1 MITTLEILNP
11 VKLQIRPQNEVEAI
25 ALKAFIRNLRSG
37 DGVVEIVT
45 ETGDNRPNAVSIRLG
60 SNSREVTVQ

>member
-11 VKLQIRPQNEVEAI
+11 VKLQIRPQSEVEAI
-25 ALKAFIRNLRSG
+25 ALKAFVRNLRAG
-37 DGVVEIVT
+37 DASVEIVI

-60 SNSREVTVQ
+60 NGSHVVNVN

>member
-37 DGVVEIVT
+37 DGAIEIVT

-60 SNSREVTVQ
+60 NGSSVVNVN